1 MASEPRKY
9 YKGCDLDLTPI
20 TDLRFRHF
28 RFLLPNGRFQK
39 IPDRI
44 TNGEKLRKWLLRYA
58 PLDVYYSTSCW
69 LAPERIGPKD
79 KTPLSDNVLI
89 YSDLVFDIDRTPFS
103 KRNIDYARK
112 DTQKLIAFLDKK
124 GIEIKYIA
132 FSGSKGFHVICRD
145 PMKYDNPDPRIREA
159 EAKKFREKFIEEI
172 KAEKIKFD
180 EKVTKDLRRII
191 RVPCTIN
198 SKKGYVC
205 TVISRAD
212 LDLSVNELFKRI
224 NKIDNTP
231 MMPERA
237 NETILRISRI
247 IPGLLD
253 RSGVRSKP
261 QISFYASFL
270 VNNVPGTRRK
280 IPFFEYRIDRKQGI
294 PAIKEKLADTQKK
307 YCLPDIYLFS
317 CGTTLSGICLASFD
331 NRRLE
336 KIIKYSGSEN
346 YNTLIKYKQ
355 LYLRVGTK
363 KDLHMDDM
371 EDMPKYLET
380 LENPDPKAENKY
392 LSRPHVLFLL
402 SQDVPVKNH
411 ERTHGTEKVQITHTL
426 IRTD

>member
-1 MASEPRKY
+1 MASELRKY
-9 YKGCDLDLTPI
+9 YKDCDLDLTPI

-28 RFLLPNGRFQK
+28 RFCLPNGRFQK

-44 TNGEKLRKWLLRYA
+44 SNGEKLRKWLVRYA
-58 PLDVYYSTSCW
+58 PFDVYYSTSCW
-69 LAPERIGPKD
+69 LAPERLGPKD

-89 YSDLVFDIDRTPFS
+89 YSDLAFDIDRTPFS
-103 KRNIDYARK
+103 KRNIDAARK
-112 DTQKLIAFLDKK
+112 DTKKLVSYLDKR

-132 FSGSKGFHVICRD
+132 FSGSKGFHVVCKD
-145 PMKYDNPDPRIREA
+145 PMKYDNPDPRIREG
-159 EAKKFREKFIEEI
+159 EAKKFREELVEEI

-191 RVPCTIN
+191 RVPCTVN

-212 LDLSVNELFKRI
+212 LGLTVNELFKRI

-231 MMPERA
+231 VIPKRED
-237 NETILRISRI
+237 ETILRIDRM

-253 RSGVRSKP
+253 RLGVRSKP

-280 IPFFEYRIDRKQGI
+280 IPFFEYKIDRKQGI
-294 PAIKEKLADTQKK
+294 AAIKEKLNDTQRI
-307 YCLPDIYLFS
+307 YNLPEIYLFS
-317 CGTTLSGICLASFD
+317 CGTTLTGICLASFD
-331 NRRLE
+331 QRRLE

-355 LYLRVGTK
+355 LFFRVGTK
-363 KDLHMDDM
+363 KDLRMDEL
-371 EDMPKYLET
+371 EDMPEYLET
-380 LENPDPKAENKY
+380 LENPDPKTGNRY
-392 LSRPHVLFLL
+392 VSRPHELFLI
-402 SQDVPVKNH
+402 SQDVPVKSH
-411 ERTHGTEKVQITHTL
+411 ERTHGTEKVQITHAL

>member
-1 MASEPRKY
+1 MASELRKY
-9 YKGCDLDLTPI
+9 YKDCELDLTPI

-44 TNGEKLRKWLLRYA
+44 TNGEKLRKWLVRYA

-103 KRNIDYARK
+103 KRNIDSARK
-112 DTQKLIAFLDKK
+112 DTQKLIAFLDRK

-132 FSGSKGFHVICRD
+132 FSGSKGFHVICKD
-145 PMKYDNPDPRIREA
+145 PMKYENPDPRIRES
-159 EAKKFREKFIEEI
+159 EAKKFREKFVEEI
-172 KAEKIKFD
+172 KTERIIFD

-191 RVPCTIN
+191 RVPGTVN

-205 TVISRAD
+205 TVIKRED
-212 LDLSVNELFKRI
+212 LDLSVSELFKRI

-231 MMPERA
+231 VMPERA
-237 NETILRISRI
+237 NETILRIDRM

-253 RSGVRSKP
+253 RLGVRSKP

-280 IPFFEYRIDRKQGI
+280 IPFFEYRIGRKQGI
-294 PAIKEKLADTQKK
+294 PAIKIKLSDTQKK
-307 YCLPDIYLFS
+307 YNLPGIYLFS
-317 CGTTLSGICLASFD
+317 SGTTLSGICLASFD
-331 NRRLE
+331 QRRLE

-346 YNTLIKYKQ
+346 YNSLIKYKQ
-355 LYLRVGTK
+355 LFFRIGTK
-363 KDLHMDDM
+363 KDQEMRDI
-371 EDMPKYLET
+371 EDTPEYIET
-380 LENPDPKAENKY
+380 IENPDPKAENKY
-392 LSRPHVLFLL
+392 LSRPHELFLL
-402 SQDVPVKNH
+402 TQDVPVKSRG
-411 ERTHGTEKVQITHTL
+411 RTHGTEKIPITHAL
-426 IRTD
+426 IKTD